1 LGYLNLNR
9 VKVGRANHNQEV
21 HRMLRTVSEQ
31 EGFHFCVDVYRP
43 TEHTAHSLAEFVSIV
58 KTIEPSSIEFHLRRG
73 DFEKWFTGII
83 GDNTLSART
92 AKIGKDKNGEELRK
106 MVSNVVTKRYDELR
120 RKDPA
125 YTIEHTHG

>member
-1 LGYLNLNR
+1 LNR
-9 VKVGRANHNQEV
+9 VRVGSLSHNPAV

-31 EGFHFCVDVYRP
+31 EGFHFCVDIDRP
-43 TEHTAHSLAEFVSIV
+43 TEKTAHNLAEFISII
-58 KTIEPSSIEFHLRRG
+58 KTVEPTSIEFHLKRG
-73 DFEKWFTGII
+73 DFENWFAKII

-92 AKIGKDKNGEELRK
+92 AKIGKDKNGEELRNT
-106 MVSNVVTKRYDELR
+106 VSNVVTKRYDELR

>member
-1 LGYLNLNR
+1 MNR
-9 VKVGRANHNQEV
+9 VRVGSIRHNPEV

-31 EGFHFCVDVYRP
+31 EGFHFCVDIDRP
-43 TEHTAHSLAEFVSIV
+43 TEKTAHSLAEFISII
-58 KTIEPSSIEFHLRRG
+58 KTVEPTSIEFHLKRG
-73 DFEKWFTGII
+73 DFEKWFTAII

-106 MVSNVVTKRYDELR
+106 MVSDVVTKRYDELR
-120 RKDPA
+120 RRDPA